1 MSSMKRILC
10 YGDSNT
16 WGHNPIPEG
25 NAFRYGDEERWTGIL
40 QKQLT
45 GKAKIIEEGLCGRTI
60 MYDDPTA
67 PDRNGSK
74 FLNCC
79 LQSQQPLDMVIFMLG
94 TNDIRHIFTPSV
106 KEIAMGMK
114 NLVLAAQ
121 NPGAYWVGTV
131 PQILVIAPAPIR
143 EEIAESDFYGLYDE
157 ESLEKSKKLASEYKK
172 MFADMENVHFLDAG
186 KIAEVSRGDCVHL
199 SKKGHHALAC
209 AVYEN
214 VKKILEI

>member
-1 MSSMKRILC
+1 MKNMKRILC

-16 WGHNPIPEG
+16 WGHNPEPKD
-25 NAFRYGDEERWTGIL
+25 NDFRYGDDERWTGIL
-40 QKQLT
+40 QKELE

-79 LQSQQPLDMVIFMLG
+79 LQSQQPLDLIIFMLG

-114 NLVLAAQ
+114 NLVLEAK
-121 NPGAYWVGTV
+121 NPGAYWVGNV
-131 PQILVIAPAPIR
+131 PEILVIAPAPIR
-143 EEIAESDFYGLYDE
+143 EEIASSDFYGLYDE
-157 ESLEKSKKLASEYKK
+157 ESLEKSKKIASEYEK
-172 MFADMENVHFLDAG
+172 MFLDMNGVHFFDAG
-186 KIAEVSRGDCVHL
+186 SVAEISLEDCIHL
-199 SKKGHHALAC
+199 SKKGHQALAH
-209 AVYEN
+209 AIY
-214 VKKILEI
+214 KKVVEILGI